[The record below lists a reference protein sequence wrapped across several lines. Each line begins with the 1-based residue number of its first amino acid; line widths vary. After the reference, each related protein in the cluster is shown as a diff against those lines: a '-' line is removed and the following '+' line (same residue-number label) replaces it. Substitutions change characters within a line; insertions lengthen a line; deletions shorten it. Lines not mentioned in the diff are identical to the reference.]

1 VCSFFSGR
9 AAKPEIEH
17 LSISSVKFK
26 NEWTGTPMYPFAF
39 VACTGTPLPLP
50 LIMNLNLKTVILGL
64 HAPYST
70 TTAFHENE

>member
-9 AAKPEIEH
+9 AAKPEAEH
-17 LSISSVKFK
+17 SFLSSAKFK
-26 NEWTGTPMYPFAF
+26 NEWSYTPTYPFAF
-39 VACTGTPLPLP
+39 VACTGTLLPLR

-64 HAPYST
+64 HAPYPN